1 MVAVAQIVPPTDLG
15 PEIVDFCL
23 RFHIA
28 PTVRE
33 YYNDENN
40 NDPHLCV
47 SNQSSDIEEI
57 SELKKFSE
65 ALRNAQVAIL
75 KTINKNKR
83 GKYSKRSKKTLRH
96 QNEVCIRM
104 ASKGFLPLDKFL
116 SFKGNYKKQNELT
129 LELDN
134 INNIICN
141 ESEKGSDEENMPV

>member
-1 MVAVAQIVPPTDLG
+1 MVAVAQIVPPTDLD

-23 RFHIA
+23 CFHIA

-75 KTINKNKR
+75 KTITKTKEE
-83 GKYSKRSKKTLRH
+83 STQRSPKKL
-96 QNEVCIRM
+96 
-104 ASKGFLPLDKFL
+104 
-116 SFKGNYKKQNELT
+116 
-129 LELDN
+129 
-134 INNIICN
+134 
-141 ESEKGSDEENMPV
+141 